1 MRVTD
6 TGGMGMTKTK
16 SLSFSSII
24 LLGINGIVGSGIF
37 LLPGTLYRQS
47 GMLSIVAILMAG
59 FSTLLIA
66 MNYAVMAS
74 KIDAE
79 GGAYAYASR
88 AFGPLGGFQTGWFG
102 WLLGVITIS
111 AEIAAFQTVLK
122 SVLVDVHGEWIF
134 DAVGMAIILLL
145 VVINISGTDIIK
157 IFDNLSSAI
166 KVSLL
171 IAFIIVGVW
180 LLSKTSVA
188 VPQATPVKASD
199 FTGTFST
206 AFYMFTGFS
215 FLLIAAKQ
223 MTNPEKT
230 IPRALIISI
239 STVGI
244 IYAAVQFILILLQ
257 RSSLAGD
264 TMPIATV
271 FNQVFG
277 IAGRMV
283 VLVGIM
289 ISTIGVALAV
299 SFDTTSD
306 LASLSSDEH
315 LLPAIVGKTTK
326 NGSALVSIILTMWL
340 AALLI
345 LSGSY
350 LFLVKLIVLSSF
362 VQYLATI
369 GSLIKLR
376 NDKSLPKGMQIPFG
390 LAIPI
395 ISIIIIVYLMF
406 SFNWISLA
414 LAAGAAIIGGV
425 IYCLNAKNPAKA
437 K

>member
-1 MRVTD
+1 
-6 TGGMGMTKTK
+6 
-16 SLSFSSII
+16 
-24 LLGINGIVGSGIF
+24 
-37 LLPGTLYRQS
+37 
-47 GMLSIVAILMAG
+47 
-59 FSTLLIA
+59 
-66 MNYAVMAS
+66 
-74 KIDAE
+74 
-79 GGAYAYASR
+79 
-88 AFGPLGGFQTGWFG
+88 
-102 WLLGVITIS
+102 
-111 AEIAAFQTVLK
+111 
-122 SVLVDVHGEWIF
+122 
-134 DAVGMAIILLL
+134 
-145 VVINISGTDIIK
+145 
-157 IFDNLSSAI
+157 
-166 KVSLL
+166 
-171 IAFIIVGVW
+171 
-180 LLSKTSVA
+180 
-188 VPQATPVKASD
+188 
-199 FTGTFST
+199 
-206 AFYMFTGFS
+206 MFTGFS

-257 RSSLAGD
+257 HSSLAGD

-299 SFDTTSD
+299 SFDTTSG

-326 NGSALVSIILTMWL
+326 NGSALVSIILTMGL

-395 ISIIIIVYLMF
+395 IIIVYLMF

>member
-1 MRVTD
+1 
-6 TGGMGMTKTK
+6 
-16 SLSFSSII
+16 
-24 LLGINGIVGSGIF
+24 
-37 LLPGTLYRQS
+37 
-47 GMLSIVAILMAG
+47 
-59 FSTLLIA
+59 
-66 MNYAVMAS
+66 
-74 KIDAE
+74 
-79 GGAYAYASR
+79 
-88 AFGPLGGFQTGWFG
+88 
-102 WLLGVITIS
+102 
-111 AEIAAFQTVLK
+111 
-122 SVLVDVHGEWIF
+122 
-134 DAVGMAIILLL
+134 
-145 VVINISGTDIIK
+145 
-157 IFDNLSSAI
+157 
-166 KVSLL
+166 
-171 IAFIIVGVW
+171 
-180 LLSKTSVA
+180 
-188 VPQATPVKASD
+188 
-199 FTGTFST
+199 
-206 AFYMFTGFS
+206 
-215 FLLIAAKQ
+215 
-223 MTNPEKT
+223 
-230 IPRALIISI
+230 
-239 STVGI
+239 
-244 IYAAVQFILILLQ
+244 
-257 RSSLAGD
+257 
-264 TMPIATV
+264 
-271 FNQVFG
+271 
-277 IAGRMV
+277 MV

-326 NGSALVSIILTMWL
+326 NGSALVSIILTMGL